1 MDIARIMSEF
11 NVSFDMA
18 LNRLESLGVIDT
30 DQKTRL
36 DNAKIE
42 MKVGNLLRGVGGNSR
57 LNVASEVIDILYEY
71 IDYVIYNYNHNAV
84 PKETL
89 ERVLACYGLSI
100 DDVSDKII
108 TPSVDD
114 DDLDDLKLKEIQV
127 K

>member
-1 MDIARIMSEF
+1 MQDTRKREIRIKADSFRANCKIGRYGIIDLFKECERMDYI
-11 NVSFDMA
+11 
-18 LNRLESLGVIDT
+18 
-30 DQKTRL
+30 
-36 DNAKIE
+36 
-42 MKVGNLLRGVGGNSR
+42 LLRYPFGENADLGFMTKRDN
-57 LNVASEVIDILYEY
+57 DIHRF

>member
-1 MDIARIMSEF
+1 MTKRDNDIHRF
-11 NVSFDMA
+11 
-18 LNRLESLGVIDT
+18 
-30 DQKTRL
+30 
-36 DNAKIE
+36 
-42 MKVGNLLRGVGGNSR
+42 
-57 LNVASEVIDILYEY
+57 

-114 DDLDDLKLKEIQV
+114 DDLDDLIGGLDD
-127 K
+127 